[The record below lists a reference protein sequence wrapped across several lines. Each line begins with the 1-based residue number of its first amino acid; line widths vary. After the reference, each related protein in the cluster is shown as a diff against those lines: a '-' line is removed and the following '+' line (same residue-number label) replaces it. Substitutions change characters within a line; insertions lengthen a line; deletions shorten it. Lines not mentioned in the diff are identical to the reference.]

1 MAKRC
6 VLEQKLLLTA
16 YRDRCIAA
24 NFPCFKIG
32 SSSLNF
38 VPKFKYLGHLITND
52 QSDDKDIQREIHNMF
67 VRKQASK
74 QVYFAEL

>member
-1 MAKRC
+1 MIFNPIK
-6 VLEQKLLLTA
+6 
-16 YRDRCIAA
+16 RDRRIAA

-52 QSDDKDIQREIHNMF
+52 QSDDCLLYTSDAADE
-67 VRKQASK
+67 
-74 QVYFAEL
+74 